1 MYKICF
7 SLLLL
12 LFSLNVS
19 AQFTLSGTL
28 KDGETGEDLIGARIL
43 VDEMP
48 GTGAITNVYGFFSLT
63 FKEPGTYNL
72 TIKSIGFETQNVEV
86 VMDKSQTLD
95 LEMKPEGKILNA
107 VQVTG
112 EKQDENI
119 TSAEMGVDKI
129 QMKDID
135 NIPVLFGE
143 KDVLKTIQLLPGV
156 KPAGEGNAGFFVR
169 GGSADQN
176 LILLDEAPVYNAS
189 HLLGF
194 FSVFNSDALKD
205 IKLYKGAAPAEFG
218 GRLSSVMDIK
228 MKEGNAKKLGVSG
241 GIGLISSKLTVEA
254 PIVKDKGSFIVS
266 GRRTYADLFL
276 ALLNKSKRKIL
287 PFIFMI

>member
-143 KDVLKTIQLLPGV
+143 KDVL
-156 KPAGEGNAGFFVR
+156 
-169 GGSADQN
+169 
-176 LILLDEAPVYNAS
+176 
-189 HLLGF
+189 
-194 FSVFNSDALKD
+194 
-205 IKLYKGAAPAEFG
+205 
-218 GRLSSVMDIK
+218 
-228 MKEGNAKKLGVSG
+228 
-241 GIGLISSKLTVEA
+241 
-254 PIVKDKGSFIVS
+254 
-266 GRRTYADLFL
+266 
-276 ALLNKSKRKIL
+276 
-287 PFIFMI
+287 